1 MPVPYIGPVLN
12 MLGAITAK
20 GLRRTCDTHYS
31 ISLLWKT
38 KYLAVKNI
46 KNSLQSQLLW
56 HAIKLYIYFFNF
68 CFNKSKCIVNTC
80 IEELTLTV
88 LAD

>member
-1 MPVPYIGPVLN
+1 MPVPYIEPVLN

-38 KYLAVKNI
+38 KYLAVKKYKEQFAKSTTVACHQIINI
-46 KNSLQSQLLW
+46 
-56 HAIKLYIYFFNF
+56 FFQF
-68 CFNKSKCIVNTC
+68 LF
-80 IEELTLTV
+80 
-88 LAD
+88 